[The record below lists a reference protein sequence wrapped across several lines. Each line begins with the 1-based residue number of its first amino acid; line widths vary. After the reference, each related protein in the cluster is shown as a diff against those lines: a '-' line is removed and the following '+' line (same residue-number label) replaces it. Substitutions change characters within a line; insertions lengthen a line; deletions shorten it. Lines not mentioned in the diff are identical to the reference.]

1 MDMNKLRRELD
12 SIKGGME
19 DINRLLL
26 DTETASEDLVS
37 RLAALGTIGNK
48 KGIIRSIV
56 TRATAGIPSVYQLM
70 QQLSS
75 MLLVFK
81 YISVARNEDLKEE
94 QKMIDTL
101 ENRSKVQK
109 RIYKLNQALAGGHLS
124 ALEKEKFY
132 NDASIKHMMRTM
144 SFQEALT
151 ATSKKF
157 LGVKQKVEKIDDK
170 VFKRA
175 RKQFVRDN
183 YGTKGLTGGSLT
195 GKAAILMADDQT
207 EKLKLRK
214 KGLKEELTAEERRRG
229 AGIYQLNNAET
240 ESEKREAK
248 ANLSIIEARM
258 EAFSD
263 AIENVT
269 EEIQVSAG
277 NAEGLIR
284 GSKRKGFRVSGKRG
298 NRTFTDLTPHEKF
311 MQKVEKIKLVL
322 MTKLRGIQAGLKM
335 FFNKGNMKML
345 GNAIKLGAS
354 FLGKA
359 LFIIMALGLLVF
371 ALHKMNFFATV
382 KDIFDKIGEFYKP
395 FREIFTGALGWLME
409 GVPLLITGVL
419 GLISGLFGGDGEKV
433 WVSLKKIGEGLL
445 KTVVGLLGVVIL
457 GAINIGMTLLTGLVS
472 LVAGYMV
479 SSVMT
484 GIEALKNIL
493 TGVKG
498 TGTGMLSGAV
508 IGGIGGAIVGGAVG
522 AMTLTPFGIIAGAK
536 VGGTLGATA
545 GASIGAANPM
555 ASGGTNLLGGNYLV
569 GDNGPEIISLP
580 GGSSITNNTNTRSA
594 MGNTINVHVNGR
606 VGASDQELNE
616 IARKIGSKINIEMNR
631 FNSRGFRA

>member
-26 DTETASEDLVS
+26 DTESASEDLVS
-37 RLAALGTIGNK
+37 RLAALGTISNK
-48 KGIIRSIV
+48 KGIVRSIL
-56 TRATAGIPSVYQLM
+56 TRASAGIPSVYQLM

-94 QKMIDTL
+94 QKMIDIL

-195 GKAAILMADDQT
+195 GKAAILMADEQT
-207 EKLKLRK
+207 EKLKYRK
-214 KGLKEELTAEERRRG
+214 KGLKEDLTAEERRRG
-229 AGIYQLNNAET
+229 AGIHQLNNAVT
-240 ESEKREAK
+240 ESQKRDAR

-263 AIENVT
+263 AISNVT

-277 NAEGLIR
+277 TAEGLIR
-284 GSKRKGFRVSGKRG
+284 GSRRKGFSVSGKRG
-298 NRTFTDLTPHEKF
+298 SRSFQDLTPHEKF
-311 MQKVEKIKLVL
+311 MEKVEKVKLIFIARLKV
-322 MTKLRGIQAGLKM
+322 IQAGLKM

-345 GNAIKLGAS
+345 WNAVKMGAS

-359 LFIIMALGLLVF
+359 LLAITLVGLLVF
-371 ALHKMNFFATV
+371 ALHKMNFFKTA
-382 KDIFDKIGEFYKP
+382 KDLFDKYMEFTEP
-395 FREIFTGALGWLME
+395 LRGWFMDALGWLKE
-409 GVPLLITGVL
+409 GVPLLISGVL
-419 GLISGLFGGDGEKV
+419 GLISGLFGGDGTKIKE
-433 WVSLKKIGEGLL
+433 SLIKIGQGLW
-445 KTVVGLLGVVIL
+445 KTAVGLLGVIVLGVVNTVVTFIGLL
-457 GAINIGMTLLTGLVS
+457 GASVLGLLGGMWLTMKEAYKSLRDKTGGAIASGLTG
-472 LVAGYMV
+472 A
-479 SSVMT
+479 
-484 GIEALKNIL
+484 A
-493 TGVKG
+493 
-498 TGTGMLSGAV
+498 
-508 IGGIGGAIVGGAVG
+508 IGGALVTGGVALSSTGVGSPLGLALIG
-522 AMTLTPFGIIAGAK
+522 GGLL
-536 VGGTLGATA
+536 VGGT
-545 GASIGAANPM
+545 IGAANPM

>member
-26 DTETASEDLVS
+26 DTESASEDLVS
-37 RLAALGTIGNK
+37 RLASLGTISNK
-48 KGIIRSIV
+48 KGIVRSIL
-56 TRATAGIPSVYQLM
+56 TRASAGIPSVYQLM

-101 ENRSKVQK
+101 ENRSRVQK

-175 RKQFVRDN
+175 RKQYVRDN

-195 GKAAILMADDQT
+195 NKAAILMADEQT
-207 EKLKLRK
+207 QKLKLRK
-214 KGLKEELTAEERRRG
+214 KGLKEDLTTEKKRRD
-229 AGIYQLNNAET
+229 AGIYQLNIA
-240 ESEKREAK
+240 ESESERRDAR
-248 ANLSIIEARM
+248 ANLSIIESRL

-263 AIENVT
+263 AISNVT
-269 EEIQVSAG
+269 EEIQISAD
-277 NAEGLIR
+277 NAEGLVR
-284 GSKRKGFRVSGKRG
+284 GGKSKGFRVSGKRG
-298 NRTFTDLTPHEKF
+298 SRSFEDLTPHEKF
-311 MQKVEKIKLVL
+311 IQRVEKIKLIAN
-322 MTKLRGIQAGLKM
+322 KRFNRLKGGFDM

-345 GNAIKLGAS
+345 WNAVKMGAS

-359 LFIIMALGLLVF
+359 LLAITLVGLLVF
-371 ALHKMNFFATV
+371 ALHKMNFFKTA
-382 KDIFDKIGEFYKP
+382 KDLFDKYMEFTKP
-395 FREIFTGALGWLME
+395 LRDIFTGALGWLME

-419 GLISGLFGGDGEKV
+419 GLISGLFGGDGEKIWESLGKIWEGTYKTFLGLIGV
-433 WVSLKKIGEGLL
+433 IVLGVVNTMIAWVSLLAASLWGLILSTGNTIVEAVVNL
-445 KTVVGLLGVVIL
+445 KNNTKD
-457 GAINIGMTLLTGLVS
+457 AIKSSLTG
-472 LVAGYMV
+472 A
-479 SSVMT
+479 
-484 GIEALKNIL
+484 A
-493 TGVKG
+493 
-498 TGTGMLSGAV
+498 
-508 IGGIGGAIVGGAVG
+508 IGGALVTGGVALSSTGVG
-522 AMTLTPFGIIAGAK
+522 TPLGVALIGGGLLA
-536 VGGTLGATA
+536 GGT
-545 GASIGAANPM
+545 IGAANPM